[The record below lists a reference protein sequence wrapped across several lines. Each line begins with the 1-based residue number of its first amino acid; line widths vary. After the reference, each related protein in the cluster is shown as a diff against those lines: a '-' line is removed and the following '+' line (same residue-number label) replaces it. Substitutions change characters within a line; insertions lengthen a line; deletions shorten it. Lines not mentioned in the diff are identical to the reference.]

1 MISEITDINVYLG
14 QFCSERLLCNLSI
27 EADIIPHKGDF
38 IFYNDETYKI
48 MYCMLDVDH
57 GEYSVFVR
65 VAIEEDF

>member
-1 MISEITDINVYLG
+1 MISEITDINVYLD
-14 QFCSERLLCNLSI
+14 QFCFERLLSI

-38 IFYNDETYKI
+38 IFYNDETYKV